1 MRLSNIFRAIL
12 PLFVI
17 ANSYTTPVT
26 SASEAVRRPK
36 VALVLSGGGAKGVS
50 HVGVIRYL
58 REVGIPI
65 DMVVGTSMGSIVGC
79 MYSLGYSD
87 EQMIEII
94 SAMDWP
100 YYMGDGVERN
110 ELSYRAK
117 SDYDRYSVTLPFG
130 TKEFLNDE

>member
-17 ANSYTTPVT
+17 ANSYTTPVA
-26 SASEAVRRPK
+26 SASEAVQRPK

-58 REVGIPI
+58 REGGIPI
-65 DMVVGTSMGSIVGC
+65 DMVVGTSMGSIVGG

-87 EQMIEII
+87 EQI
-94 SAMDWP
+94 
-100 YYMGDGVERN
+100 
-110 ELSYRAK
+110 AK
-117 SDYDRYSVTLPFG
+117 W
-130 TKEFLNDE
+130 KEEKVL